1 MLQVLYQ
8 EKIDLKHKLT
18 PVTYNQCISLQMY
31 FFRIP
36 IANILSEEDQ
46 KRCGRV
52 KRDVGQYGVRKKDQK
67 ASSKENVDYNYDYGS
82 DDESE
87 EDQNKKGGFFG
98 NFFNW
103 NRYSDYD
110 DKEIATTQSNPTK
123 VDSTT
128 KSSISTTTKG
138 GFFSNIL
145 EEIGFNKKPSL
156 SKVIDSSQTN
166 STSIVLLN
174 QNSETATKLK
184 PSTLSPAT
192 VTTEKAD
199 SVSIDYEYDCGNFC
213 GDYDYSFGSK
223 KEEEEHKNFGGF
235 GALFSTLKTVL
246 SFATLDR
253 CQKNIAYKIPLD
265 QYCAYVKDLETKCFE
280 QSLLEMWNYD
290 DVLIKGVTE
299 EEIIWSIHQY
309 DRSPYF
315 GYAFNYSTLLGGIK
329 GNESHEVTSAAS
341 AMYNLATTVD
351 LSRIVSSSST
361 QNAGTEFFP
370 LDKENLIWQ
379 EEMIKARFFI
389 LKIMILHKI

>member
-1 MLQVLYQ
+1 M
-8 EKIDLKHKLT
+8 I
-18 PVTYNQCISLQMY
+18 YNQCISLQTY

-67 ASSKENVDYNYDYGS
+67 TSSKENVNKRYIRQSGYQYDNSGFDYNYDYGS

-87 EDQNKKGGFFG
+87 EDQNKKGGFFS

-103 NRYSDYD
+103 NRYSDYN
-110 DKEIATTQSNPTK
+110 DKEIPTTQSNPKK
-123 VDSTT
+123 VETTT
-128 KSSISTTTKG
+128 KSLISTGTKG
-138 GFFSNIL
+138 GFFANIL

-166 STSIVLLN
+166 STSIVLIS
-174 QNSETATKLK
+174 QNSETTTKSK

-199 SVSIDYEYDCGNFC
+199 SIPIDYEYDCGNFC
-213 GDYDYSFGSK
+213 GDYDYTFESK

-265 QYCAYVKDLETKCFE
+265 QYCSYVKDLETKCFE

-290 DVLIKGVTE
+290 DRLIKGVTE

-329 GNESHEVTSAAS
+329 GNESHEVITAAS

-379 EEMIKARFFI
+379 EEMIKVSFFRS
-389 LKIMILHKI
+389 KKS